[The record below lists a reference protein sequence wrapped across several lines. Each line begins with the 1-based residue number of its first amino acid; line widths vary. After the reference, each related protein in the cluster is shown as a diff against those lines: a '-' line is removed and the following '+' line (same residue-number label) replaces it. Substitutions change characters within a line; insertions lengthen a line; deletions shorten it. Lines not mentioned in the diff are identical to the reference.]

1 MSLEIQDEFASKYA
15 KYSGKKDLWLIG
27 PHQIGHIFTDWLDK
41 WIEENESTKMAKE
54 LNAPNRPSEIVKS
67 AFNKFISSL
76 KKRNHVHIPKE
87 IQAAAFKEYLE
98 D

>member
-41 WIEENESTKMAKE
+41 WIEENLIIDID
-54 LNAPNRPSEIVKS
+54 LNKYYQPTEQSR
-67 AFNKFISSL
+67 
-76 KKRNHVHIPKE
+76 
-87 IQAAAFKEYLE
+87 
-98 D
+98 